1 MSHNTSSKSTVSMDP
16 SSLSS
21 WTGQKVGREKKRYSV
36 RIFHLNINFPHIINI
51 QGGDI
56 KHPILFTIA
65 INSFNCID
73 YAPFL
78 TITSSEQRKAN
89 AWQPRG
95 STRKKMGKWRVP
107 HTVMMVFFG
116 AHMMSPFYLP
126 DRLFRAQGVNEF
138 GDGPFLY
145 WHCHFMKDN
154 LWTDSCRHCWTQRG
168 AGIH

>member
-78 TITSSEQRKAN
+78 TITRSEQRKAN

-95 STRKKMGKWRVP
+95 STRKKNGKMTSAT
-107 HTVMMVFFG
+107 HGYDGVFRCS
-116 AHMMSPFYLP
+116 H
-126 DRLFRAQGVNEF
+126 DE
-138 GDGPFLY
+138 PFLFTGQTLSSARSKWIWRWPLSVLALSFY
-145 WHCHFMKDN
+145 E
-154 LWTDSCRHCWTQRG
+154 G
-168 AGIH
+168 